1 MSGVTFQPSD
11 AVDFLVIGAGAAGG
25 VMAKELSTAGFRVV
39 VLEQGPYLTEKAYG
53 HDEIKYIY
61 QPGLT
66 NDPKVQPITYRKNES
81 EQAKPVKAIEYGRQV
96 GGGSVHFT
104 ANYWRFHESDFEERS
119 LFGEVKGAALA
130 DWPIR
135 YADLEPYYT
144 KAEYDLGISGLAG
157 ANPFDGPRSKPYPLP
172 PMPVK
177 SSGVLFDRAAKKLG
191 LHPYPAPMA
200 ILSKPYQGR
209 AACAHCGFCESFGCE
224 MRAKSSTLVS
234 VIPVA
239 EKTGRCEIRP
249 NSYVRK
255 IETDAWAR
263 VTGAVYF
270 DANRREVFQRAKAV
284 VLCANGAETARLL
297 LLSKSKRF
305 PQGLANSS
313 GLVGKYLM
321 WDNGGE
327 ALGLFEH
334 PLNEYKSIV
343 DTRVLHD
350 YYRADPKRGFYGGGG
365 IDARFDYYPASF
377 ALHGMPADAP
387 KWGAEY
393 KKMLSEYFTHSMAV
407 LAHSSSLPQLRNN
420 ISLDP
425 DVKDA
430 WGLPAM
436 RVTFDYHPD
445 DVATM
450 QWLLNKQVE
459 ILEAAGAK
467 KVWKMGIALQ
477 ADMMP
482 SRHLMGTCR
491 MGNDPKKS
499 VVDRNNRAHD
509 IPNLLIVDGSS
520 FVTAARQQ
528 PTATIQALAYR
539 AADYAV
545 QASKRGELGHR

>member
-1 MSGVTFQPSD
+1 MSVTFRPSD

-39 VLEQGPYLTEKAYG
+39 VLEQGPYLNERDYK
-53 HDEIKYIY
+53 HDEIGYIY

-66 NDPKVQPITYRKNES
+66 NDPKIQPITYRKNES
-81 EQAKPVKAIEYGRQV
+81 EKGRPIKAIQYGRQV

-119 LFGEVKGAALA
+119 LFGEVAGTGLA
-130 DWPIR
+130 DWPIK

-144 KAEYDLGISGLAG
+144 KAEYDLGISGLGG
-157 ANPFDGPRSKPYPLP
+157 ANPFEGPRSKPYPLP

-177 SSGVLFDRAAKKLG
+177 SSGVLFDRGAKKLG
-191 LHPYPAPMA
+191 LHPYPAPVA
-200 ILSKPYQGR
+200 ILSQPYQGR
-209 AACAHCGFCESFGCE
+209 AACVNCGFCEYFGCE

-234 VIPVA
+234 VIPLA

-249 NSYVRK
+249 NSYVHTIK
-255 IETDAWAR
+255 TDAHGR

-305 PQGLANSS
+305 PHGLANSS
-313 GLVGKYLM
+313 GIVGKYLM
-321 WDNGGE
+321 WDNGGS
-327 ALGLFEH
+327 AMGLFEH
-334 PLNEYKSIV
+334 PLNEYKGIQV
-343 DTRVLHD
+343 TRVIHD
-350 YYRADPKRGFYGGGG
+350 YYRADPKRGFYGGAG

-377 ALHGMPADAP
+377 ALQGMPSDAP

-393 KKMLSEYFTHSMAV
+393 KKMLATYFTHTMTLLS
-407 LAHSSSLPQLRNN
+407 HTSSLPQPGNS

-425 DVKDA
+425 DLKDA
-430 WGLPAM
+430 WGLPAL

-450 QWLLNKQVE
+450 QWSLTKQVE

-467 KVWKMGIALQ
+467 KTWTSGIAVT
-477 ADMMP
+477 DNMP
-482 SRHLMGTCR
+482 SNHLMGTCR
-491 MGNDPKKS
+491 MGDDPQQS

-539 AADYAV
+539 AADYAL
-545 QASKRGELGHR
+545 QAAKRGEL

>member
-1 MSGVTFQPSD
+1 VSGAKFRPGD
-11 AVDFLVIGAGAAGG
+11 AVDFLVIGAGASGG
-25 VMAKELSTAGFRVV
+25 VMAKELATAGFRVV
-39 VLEQGPYLTEKAYG
+39 VLEQGPYLTEQAYS
-53 HDEIKYIY
+53 HDEIKYTY
-61 QPGLT
+61 QAGLT

-81 EQAKPVKAIEYGRQV
+81 EPAKRIKAVEYGRQV

-104 ANYWRFHESDFEERS
+104 ANYWRFHESDFQERS
-119 LFGEVKGAALA
+119 QFGAVAGAGLA
-130 DWPIR
+130 DWPIQ

-144 KAEYDLGISGLAG
+144 KAEYELGISGLAG
-157 ANPFDGPRSKPYPLP
+157 ANPFEGPRSKPYPLP

-191 LHPYPAPMA
+191 LHPYPAPVA
-200 ILSKPYQGR
+200 ILSQPYQGR
-209 AACAHCGFCESFGCE
+209 NACVHCGFCESFGCE

-255 IETDAWAR
+255 IETDGQGR

-270 DANRREVFQRAKAV
+270 DSNRREVFQKAKAV
-284 VLCANGAETARLL
+284 LLCANGAETARLL

-321 WDNGGE
+321 WDNGAFASGW
-327 ALGLFEH
+327 FEH
-334 PLNEYKSIV
+334 PLNEYKSIQA
-343 DTRVLHD
+343 TRVLHD

-365 IDARFDYYPASF
+365 LDARFDSYPASF
-377 ALHGMPADAP
+377 ALHGMPPDAP

-393 KKMLSEYFTHSMAV
+393 KQMLGAYFTHTMGV
-407 LAHSSSLPQLRNN
+407 LAHSSSLAKIENS

-425 DVKDA
+425 EVKDP
-430 WGLPAM
+430 WGLPAL
-436 RVTFDYHPD
+436 RVTYDYHPD

-450 QWLLNKQVE
+450 KWLLTKQVE

-467 KVWKMGIALQ
+467 KVWTTGLSLE
-477 ADMMP
+477 DFMMP

-491 MGNDPKKS
+491 MGNDPKES
-499 VVDRNNRAHD
+499 VVDRFNRAHD
-509 IPNLLIVDGSS
+509 VANLWIVDGSC
-520 FVTAARQQ
+520 FVTSGRQQ

-539 AADYAV
+539 AADFAI
-545 QASKRGELGHR
+545 RGVKG